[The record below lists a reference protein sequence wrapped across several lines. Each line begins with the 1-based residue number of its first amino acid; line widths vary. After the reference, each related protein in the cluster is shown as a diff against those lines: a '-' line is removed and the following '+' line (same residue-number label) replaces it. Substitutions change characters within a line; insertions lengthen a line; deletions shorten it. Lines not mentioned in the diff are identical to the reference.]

1 MNNISGNKINN
12 SGNKNNISNNGN
24 KNNVFAD
31 RDGNVFQNH
40 TCLITAVDITNRKKE
55 EEKLK
60 RSENQFRNIFENAT
74 IGIYHST
81 PEGRFLKVNLKLV
94 NMLGYTSTDEL
105 INGTTN
111 INTQIYAEPETRPII
126 LGAMMSKDGWV
137 HFDKVLWRGKD
148 GNTVILD
155 MSSRK
160 VLNPDGS
167 IAYLEGIVADITAK
181 TNSQELINQIRQ
193 NYETFFNTIDDFLF
207 VLDEQGN
214 ITHTNTTVIDRLGYS
229 SEELA
234 GQSVLMVHPEERR
247 AEAGR
252 IVGEMLAG
260 KSKFCPVPLIT
271 KAGDAIPVETK
282 VKAGIWNGKPAI
294 FGVTKDISQT
304 KLSEEKFSKVFYL
317 NPSACGLSD
326 LQTGEYIEVNDA
338 FYSLFGFTKEEVI
351 GKTAIEL
358 GILTSETKKMIL
370 ETADKSGIYSN
381 IEADLKAKNG
391 DIKHVLLSTENIF
404 VQHVKLRYTVVYD
417 ITLRK
422 QAEIALKDNE
432 VRLKELNATK
442 DKFFSIIGHDL
453 RNPFNA
459 IIGFSNLLTDQ
470 IKEKDYEGIE
480 EYANIIQTSSVRAMS
495 LLSDLLEWSQIQTG
509 KMTFSPISFDL
520 AKLVNEVL
528 ELANYNAHQKKIT
541 FINELPHTVIV
552 FADISMIGTIL
563 RNLISN
569 AIKFSNL
576 NGQVVISVNQR
587 PTELIVKILD
597 NGIGIKEETIGKLFR
612 IDEAY
617 STPGTLKETGTG
629 LGLLL
634 CKELVQKHGGEIW
647 VESKFGSG
655 STFFFTIPQLLN

>member
-1 MNNISGNKINN
+1 
-12 SGNKNNISNNGN
+12 
-24 KNNVFAD
+24 
-31 RDGNVFQNH
+31 
-40 TCLITAVDITNRKKE
+40 
-55 EEKLK
+55 
-60 RSENQFRNIFENAT
+60 
-74 IGIYHST
+74 
-81 PEGRFLKVNLKLV
+81 
-94 NMLGYTSTDEL
+94 
-105 INGTTN
+105 
-111 INTQIYAEPETRPII
+111 
-126 LGAMMSKDGWV
+126 
-137 HFDKVLWRGKD
+137 
-148 GNTVILD
+148 
-155 MSSRK
+155 
-160 VLNPDGS
+160 
-167 IAYLEGIVADITAK
+167 
-181 TNSQELINQIRQ
+181 
-193 NYETFFNTIDDFLF
+193 
-207 VLDEQGN
+207 
-214 ITHTNTTVIDRLGYS
+214 
-229 SEELA
+229 
-234 GQSVLMVHPEERR
+234 
-247 AEAGR
+247 
-252 IVGEMLAG
+252 
-260 KSKFCPVPLIT
+260 
-271 KAGDAIPVETK
+271 
-282 VKAGIWNGKPAI
+282 
-294 FGVTKDISQT
+294 
-304 KLSEEKFSKVFYL
+304 
-317 NPSACGLSD
+317 
-326 LQTGEYIEVNDA
+326 
-338 FYSLFGFTKEEVI
+338 
-351 GKTAIEL
+351 
-358 GILTSETKKMIL
+358 
-370 ETADKSGIYSN
+370 
-381 IEADLKAKNG
+381 
-391 DIKHVLLSTENIF
+391 
-404 VQHVKLRYTVVYD
+404 
-417 ITLRK
+417 
-422 QAEIALKDNE
+422 LKDNE

-509 KMTFSPISFDL
+509 KMTFSPITFDL

>member
-1 MNNISGNKINN
+1 MLARKKKTSEVETLKLLQELELFQTELKAQNEELLMAVAKAETATALYNLAPSGYFTLAIDGTILQINQSGSEMLQTERSRLINSQIKLFISSSTLPIFNNFLEDTFKLKSKQHCEIQLIIHDTPSI
-12 SGNKNNISNNGN
+12 
-24 KNNVFAD
+24 FLHL
-31 RDGNVFQNH
+31 DGNVFQNH

-260 KSKFCPVPLIT
+260 KSVFCPVPLIT
-271 KAGDAIPVETK
+271 KAGNAIPVETK

-404 VQHVKLRYTVVYD
+404 VQHVKL
-417 ITLRK
+417 
-422 QAEIALKDNE
+422 
-432 VRLKELNATK
+432 
-442 DKFFSIIGHDL
+442 
-453 RNPFNA
+453 
-459 IIGFSNLLTDQ
+459 
-470 IKEKDYEGIE
+470 
-480 EYANIIQTSSVRAMS
+480 
-495 LLSDLLEWSQIQTG
+495 
-509 KMTFSPISFDL
+509 
-520 AKLVNEVL
+520 
-528 ELANYNAHQKKIT
+528 
-541 FINELPHTVIV
+541 
-552 FADISMIGTIL
+552 
-563 RNLISN
+563 
-569 AIKFSNL
+569 
-576 NGQVVISVNQR
+576 
-587 PTELIVKILD
+587 
-597 NGIGIKEETIGKLFR
+597 
-612 IDEAY
+612 
-617 STPGTLKETGTG
+617 
-629 LGLLL
+629 
-634 CKELVQKHGGEIW
+634 
-647 VESKFGSG
+647 
-655 STFFFTIPQLLN
+655 